1 MNFPRQE
8 RIFDIEEKW
17 RQKII
22 KHAHE
27 DAYYFLRA
35 QVDGFM
41 EGTADKTKAYESYQ
55 SSFMDSLIKHYY
67 SYSNLVRRSFKVTF
81 KPLLERLSEKGTTG
95 YKVETDPLTLTVFLK
110 NGSMTFTDSDQGLF
124 VGVNDYKVKVSHWN
138 EDMVDLLEIVL
149 DECQESETIR
159 KIDELLIEYK
169 TEEIRNQIL
178 VTTVEGYVHKKLP
191 SGSYKIRSC
200 CITYFNDCFASTS
213 PKFIKITFVV
223 AQVSAGYRFNV
234 FNTSNMRSAPKL
246 IPTPLTPSIPKT
258 PVKLS

>member
-67 SYSNLVRRSFKVTF
+67 SYSNLVRRSFMVTF
-81 KPLLERLSEKGTTG
+81 MRLLERLSETGTIG
-95 YKVETDPLTLTVFLK
+95 YKVEIAPLTFIVFL
-110 NGSMTFTDSDQGLF
+110 
-124 VGVNDYKVKVSHWN
+124 
-138 EDMVDLLEIVL
+138 
-149 DECQESETIR
+149 
-159 KIDELLIEYK
+159 
-169 TEEIRNQIL
+169 
-178 VTTVEGYVHKKLP
+178 
-191 SGSYKIRSC
+191 
-200 CITYFNDCFASTS
+200 
-213 PKFIKITFVV
+213 
-223 AQVSAGYRFNV
+223 
-234 FNTSNMRSAPKL
+234 
-246 IPTPLTPSIPKT
+246 
-258 PVKLS
+258 

>member
-17 RQKII
+17 RQKIK

-200 CITYFNDCFASTS
+200 CITYFNEIFLYMETIWGSISLTS
-213 PKFIKITFVV
+213 PIDIERFAELFDMEIEKIK
-223 AQVSAGYRFNV
+223 AMSQ
-234 FNTSNMRSAPKL
+234 K
-246 IPTPLTPSIPKT
+246 
-258 PVKLS
+258 